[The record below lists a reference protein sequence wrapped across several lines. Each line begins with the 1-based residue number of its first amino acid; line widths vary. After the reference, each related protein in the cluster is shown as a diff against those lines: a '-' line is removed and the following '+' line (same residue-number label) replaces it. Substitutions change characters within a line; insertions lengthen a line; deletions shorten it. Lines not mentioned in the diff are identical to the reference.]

1 MLRPIF
7 QCPLPALILPVL
19 GFPPFCPYDIVFMC
33 IDVFPPPIFRPDGF
47 CTKFPD
53 PSQICFVQKGILCY
67 SRLVKILP
75 VFRLIPNQPS
85 VIIVVHLNFLLR
97 PLIGFRKIVSKV
109 LFRQHDPNQRDFFC
123 IPAIPV
129 YLQKQVLLPCD
140 LLQCRYANIL
150 CGVLS
155 NYFRQCQI
163 RDFLN
168 RFSFHAVRLL
178 SQIIFCDDPAC
189 RRHSGN
195 SECATAGSDTCCL

>member
-1 MLRPIF
+1 ML
-7 QCPLPALILPVL
+7 
-19 GFPPFCPYDIVFMC
+19 
-33 IDVFPPPIFRPDGF
+33 IDVFPPFFFIPYFLRTDF
-47 CTKFPD
+47 SD
-53 PSQICFVQKGILCY
+53 PSQIRFVQKDILYC
-67 SRLVKILP
+67 SCLVKILP

-97 PLIGFRKIVSKV
+97 PLIGFRKIVAKV
-109 LFRQHDPNQRDFFC
+109 LFRQHDSNQRDFFY

-150 CGVLS
+150 CGALS

-168 RFSFHAVRLL
+168 RFSFHASAYFPR
-178 SQIIFCDDPAC
+178 
-189 RRHSGN
+189 
-195 SECATAGSDTCCL
+195 